1 MSAIEES
8 ELSKTTR
15 SKEEIDDVKK
25 GILDEA
31 LKLLRDEGYE
41 KLSMYKLG
49 KRTNMTAANLYNYY
63 KNKDQL
69 IIAIQKKT
77 FELLYNE
84 FVAATE
90 NETDS
95 IQKVKN
101 IILSFVDFG
110 KNNPN
115 YYDLMFNRRIPQTS
129 DYAGTPEED
138 LSRDEYQS
146 SIRNLNLVVD
156 IGKEII
162 LAHPELEGI
171 DAEFHFFKIFS
182 ELHGLLSLYN
192 SGILKEMA
200 ENPDQLINNMIEDF
214 FASYLKTIVY

>member
-1 MSAIEES
+1 M
-8 ELSKTTR
+8 SKTTR
-15 SKEEIDDVKK
+15 SKAEIDDVKN

-31 LKLLRDEGYE
+31 LTLLRNEGYE

-84 FVAATE
+84 LIAATQ
-90 NETDS
+90 NETDP
-95 IQKVKN
+95 IQKVRK
-101 IILSFVDFG
+101 IILAFVDFG

-129 DYAGTPEED
+129 DYAGTPEEA
-138 LSRDEYQS
+138 LSREEYQS
-146 SIRNLNLVVD
+146 SIRNLTLVIS
-156 IGKEII
+156 IGKEIVSS
-162 LAHPELEGI
+162 HPELKQI
-171 DAEFHFFKIFS
+171 NAEFHFFKIFS

-192 SGILKEMA
+192 SRILKEMV
-200 ENPDQLINNMIEDF
+200 ENPDQLINSIIEDIF
-214 FASYLKTIVY
+214 GSYLKAIVH